1 MLVTGV
7 GLTRILGTPQSE
19 PVYSGLQMH
28 PLPVGEEVG
37 SNFAVVVSEVLEAEI
52 CGGVEGG
59 WRRPAVKQDW
69 LPILVKYSLVEREGR
84 RRLLEVTDARGGRE
98 LGGLERSCWCCL

>member
-19 PVYSGLQMH
+19 PVNSGLQMH
-28 PLPVGEEVG
+28 PLAVGEEVG
-37 SNFAVVVSEVLEAEI
+37 SNFAVVVSEVLEVEVEVEV
-52 CGGVEGG
+52 CGVFEGG

-69 LPILVKYSLVEREGR
+69 LPILVK
-84 RRLLEVTDARGGRE
+84 
-98 LGGLERSCWCCL
+98 